1 MNLKK
6 MKADYHK
13 DWLTNLEKNEKGQ
26 DRIWF
31 NYLYSECK
39 KVINEFLTKRTTPDL
54 NNYFKLPEL
63 SFLYVGMYKTIGL
76 DMAKWYVKHFEKYI
90 EKQNDLQF
98 DLWEQQ
104 YAFIGEKIAGERIV
118 SVSGSRKKEFNNIL
132 RKQMSNPE
140 FMSMHEA
147 AAGRILR
154 KKFKGMSA
162 FNARRIVR
170 TESVNIANYAT
181 NQSAAEIFGADNLKK
196 EWIATIDART
206 RDSHLAA
213 NGQIAFLNGM
223 FEVDGEKLSH
233 PGDSRGSAKNVIN
246 CRCTS
251 APLPII

>member
-1 MNLKK
+1 MNRKK
-6 MKADYHK
+6 LKADYHR
-13 DWLTNLEKNEKGQ
+13 DWLKYLDRSEIRQ

-39 KVINEFLTKRTTPDL
+39 KVINEFLLKRQIPDL
-54 NNYFKLPEL
+54 NGYFKLNEL
-63 SFLYVGMYKTIGL
+63 SFLYIGMYKTIGS
-76 DMAKWYVKHFEKYI
+76 DMSKWYVTHFEKYI
-90 EKQNDLQF
+90 DKKNDLQY
-98 DLWEQQ
+98 DLWQEQ
-104 YAFIGEKIAGERIV
+104 YAFIGNKIAGERIV

-154 KKFKGMSA
+154 KKFKGMSVY
-162 FNARRIVR
+162 NAKRIVR

-181 NQSAAEIFGADNLKK
+181 NQSAGEIFGADNLKK

-213 NGQIAFLNGM
+213 NGQTALMNGL
-223 FEVDGEKLSH
+223 FEVGGEKLSH
-233 PGDSRGSAKNVIN
+233 PGDSSGSAKNVIN